1 MANFTTNFNLKKPLG
16 TEVYN
21 IENDNGNMDLLDT
34 ALTDTYTKTQI
45 DNLVSA
51 VYKFKGSVAN
61 FASLPSTD
69 RIIGD
74 VWNVTDTGINY
85 AWTSSAWDD
94 IGGVEALATASNDG
108 LMSSSDFSKLLA
120 ITGTNTGDET
130 VNTVGGLINGATAIT
145 TPVDA
150 DLTDIVQSSVV
161 KKITWANIKA
171 TLKTYFDTLF
181 ASLLV
186 TEVSVTASRTLILTD
201 KDNKMLACNHATVA
215 IVNTI
220 PLNASVAFPI
230 GTQIAFSRDGV
241 ADVSIALTAGVTIT
255 NTAKLKIANQGDA
268 MALVKTG
275 TNTWKLFGSLKA

>member
-1 MANFTTNFNLKKPLG
+1 MANFTSNFNLKKPLG

-21 IENDNGNMDLLDT
+21 IEDDNGNMDLLDT
-34 ALTDTYTKTQI
+34 ALTNTYTKAQI

-51 VYKFKGSVAN
+51 VYKFKGSVDN
-61 FASLPSTD
+61 FASLPSTGQ
-69 RIIGD
+69 IVGD

-85 AWTSSAWDD
+85 AWTGTVWDD

-120 ITGTNTGDET
+120 TTGTNTGDDT
-130 VNTVGGLINGATAIT
+130 VSTMGALINGATAIT
-145 TPVDA
+145 TPADA

-201 KDNKMLACNHATVA
+201 KDNKLIACNHASVS

-220 PLNASVAFPI
+220 PPNSSVAFPI
-230 GTQIAFSRDGV
+230 GSQFAFSRDG
-241 ADVSIALTAGVTIT
+241 AAEVSIALGAGVTVT

-268 MALVKTG
+268 MALLKTG
-275 TNTWKLFGSLKA
+275 TNTYKLCGSLKA